1 MANFFLLL
9 FKERIIYCSRGAGG
23 FTTLCGLFNP
33 ELLDSELACH
43 LALQSVKLEKDRGT
57 NAFFVS
63 RQGVHMLNH
72 KGP

>member
-9 FKERIIYCSRGAGG
+9 FKERIIYCSHGAGG

-43 LALQSVKLEKDRGT
+43 LALQRVKLEKDRGT
-57 NAFFVS
+57 NAYFVS
-63 RQGVHMLNH
+63 RQGVDYA
-72 KGP
+72 